1 MQSGQLRIP
10 QAQQAPSQNLTLY
23 LFFLC
28 NLRQPH
34 RSGDRPEK
42 RNDVATRSDW
52 DPRNEFTDDELLDA
66 AIQRVSNAR
75 NFHGDGSRED
85 IEATNEA
92 EELRQVIDG

>member
-1 MQSGQLRIP
+1 M
-10 QAQQAPSQNLTLY
+10 
-23 LFFLC
+23 
-28 NLRQPH
+28 
-34 RSGDRPEK
+34 
-42 RNDVATRSDW
+42 ATRSDW